1 MRQPITT
8 TATAAPATPGDR
20 LSFTLFLAVAVHATL
35 IFGLGFQQQSPPK
48 PTPSLD
54 VTLVYHQSD
63 VVPEEAD
70 FLAQANQQGSGDL
83 EEHKEVTTDQLSDF
97 AQNAP
102 DRIQKRRPTTLHLV
116 DRQLQHQ
123 VVSSLGTS
131 PRVVNTEHATP
142 AKSRPLPVAEEE
154 VLDEVSDEIASLQ
167 ARLDAQRQAYAKRPR
182 IRHLT
187 SVSAMAHYEAL
198 YLDAFRRA
206 VEEVGTRNFPR
217 RALEQQK
224 FGDVRL
230 VVSLRPDGS
239 VIDIEVSATSG
250 HGFLDEAAVQSVR
263 LAAPFAPFTEEMR
276 KHIDIL
282 EIIRTWRYDRRQ
294 RLISR

>member
-1 MRQPITT
+1 MGQSITT
-8 TATAAPATPGDR
+8 TAATPTTPGDR
-20 LSFTLFLAVAVHATL
+20 LSFTLFLAIAVHATL
-35 IFGLGFQQQSPPK
+35 IFGLGFQQKPPSK
-48 PTPSLD
+48 PAPSLD

-63 VVPEEAD
+63 TTPTDAD
-70 FLAQANQQGSGDL
+70 FVAQANQVGSGNID
-83 EEHKEVTTDQLSDF
+83 EQKEVTTDQLSDF

-102 DRIQKRRPTTLHLV
+102 DKIQKRKPTTLHVV

-123 VVSSLGTS
+123 VVSTLGTS
-131 PRVVNTEHATP
+131 PKVINTRHETP
-142 AKSRPLPVAEEE
+142 TEARPLPVAKEE
-154 VLDEVSDEIASLQ
+154 VLDEVSEEIASLQ

-276 KHIDIL
+276 KHTDIL